1 LIIPPLP
8 QNNKNRAFARF
19 FAQIAIYRANAHLPV
34 GRLALKPPYTHRYS
48 SPIKSNLPAFGN
60 SQKIYAISADY
71 RLPRAEKYVMMGKM
85 IYIEQKEGKTYGTES
100 QRFSK

>member
-1 LIIPPLP
+1 MPTASTAKLIIPPLP

-19 FAQIAIYRANAHLPV
+19 FVYGRAEA
-34 GRLALKPPYTHRYS
+34 TYS
-48 SPIKSNLPAFGN
+48 VN

-71 RLPRAEKYVMMGKM
+71 RLPRAGKYVMMGKM

>member
-1 LIIPPLP
+1 
-8 QNNKNRAFARF
+8 
-19 FAQIAIYRANAHLPV
+19 
-34 GRLALKPPYTHRYS
+34 
-48 SPIKSNLPAFGN
+48 LPAFGN

>member
-1 LIIPPLP
+1 MPTASTAKLIIPPLP

-19 FAQIAIYRANAHLPV
+19 FVYGRAEATRSV
-34 GRLALKPPYTHRYS
+34 
-48 SPIKSNLPAFGN
+48 N

>member
-1 LIIPPLP
+1 MPTASTAKLIIPPLP

-19 FAQIAIYRANAHLPV
+19 FVY
-34 GRLALKPPYTHRYS
+34 G
-48 SPIKSNLPAFGN
+48 PAEATRSVN

-71 RLPRAEKYVMMGKM
+71 RLPRAEKYVMMGKI